1 MFLGHTACAGSRS
14 AISHA
19 PSAFTYEKLTL
30 ENAVFDELYATAQPI
45 GDFDGTIPEN
55 WTFDTYLHASFSG
68 NLYGGNVNFT
78 EDLVE
83 AIRIKR
89 RTKKDAQFQ
98 TIYEKP
104 IYENEDFA
112 IELLDYL
119 EPAGPVEYAYVP
131 VISGGESN
139 YIITSVTSAFEGYF
153 LCEKDRSFHLFLDAS
168 YSQTLN
174 YDPVSV
180 KPLGRKYPVMV
191 INGDAGYLSG
201 EMECLFLPFS
211 EEDADTSQSLSYR
224 ELVYEMLTD
233 RKPKILKDSEGNL
246 LLVSLS
252 GKISEADRQY
262 LYHQGQGFSYVKSRF
277 SWTETGDAYDIG
289 DLYDNGL
296 IDTDLDRR

>member
-14 AISHA
+14 AVSHA
-19 PSAFTYEKLTL
+19 PSAFAYEKLTL

-139 YIITSVTSAFEGYF
+139 YIITSVTSDFEGYF
-153 LCEKDRSFHLFLDAS
+153 LCEKDRSFHLFLDAHQYTGFFHRS
-168 YSQTLN
+168 GYGA
-174 YDPVSV
+174 PHAAP
-180 KPLGRKYPVMV
+180 KGRKTPAPDGKHPAHPEYGCPWDDYTQAPEGLPNRWHKAAVVPGTWDSSPVWAQ
-191 INGDAGYLSG
+191 AG
-201 EMECLFLPFS
+201 
-211 EEDADTSQSLSYR
+211 
-224 ELVYEMLTD
+224 
-233 RKPKILKDSEGNL
+233 
-246 LLVSLS
+246 
-252 GKISEADRQY
+252 
-262 LYHQGQGFSYVKSRF
+262 
-277 SWTETGDAYDIG
+277 
-289 DLYDNGL
+289 
-296 IDTDLDRR
+296 